1 MNKDFGLEVNRPFY
15 IRSKLPMQRFLECQ
29 GAYHLRLRTLKRSA
43 VQQWVFDGRT
53 KTIMSKQWRNRSLNA
68 QSNGH
73 MIAQATNARWMQLW
87 RFENNMLRNER
98 GTVLQVQS
106 DTYNS
111 QFYHKRKSGNMYQQ
125 FDIIYADELP
135 PDLKKGDFNEQ
146 FGIHIERP
154 FFVVSAL

>member
-1 MNKDFGLEVNRPFY
+1 
-15 IRSKLPMQRFLECQ
+15 
-29 GAYHLRLRTLKRSA
+29 
-43 VQQWVFDGRT
+43 
-53 KTIMSKQWRNRSLNA
+53 
-68 QSNGH
+68 
-73 MIAQATNARWMQLW
+73 MQLW

-98 GTVLQVQS
+98 GTILQVQS